1 MEKKRILWKHTVKVD
16 GGDPEDHQ
24 KHRRLMVME
33 GFP

>member
-1 MEKKRILWKHTVKVD
+1 MEKKRILWKHTVKVE
-16 GGDPEDHQ
+16 GDTQ